1 MFENGYNILA
11 ADIATGVF
19 VSMLLLAFW
28 PWDDKAEQDH
38 GSSEA
43 KSEGEKGEVQE

>member
-11 ADIATGVF
+11 ANIATGVF

-28 PWDDKAEQDH
+28 PWDDKDEQDH
-38 GSSEA
+38 GSSEG
-43 KSEGEKGEVQE
+43 KGEGEKGGAE